1 MNSYDKKLAKAK
13 LLVKE
18 NEPEVKLS
26 VTDNS
31 SLLKLLDI
39 MSDFQKDLGDN
50 VQNQSDQAEVFEVK
64 LEGLRKGLSSLTTK
78 LTTGIEVSNLP
89 EQVKELA
96 IKNLSEIKFPD
107 EMSIKNLKDYP
118 DDLATNQAIKDL
130 GSKIEKFM
138 DALSKAQVKTQKSV
152 SQSQRPDDYIPYR
165 RVVKEGNRFK
175 FDDALM
181 GGGGGGGSTPTVR
194 LASGGY
200 GVPVVNPDGT
210 NISGGSSGGGAT
222 TIVDGG
228 DVAQGAI
235 ADVAVTA
242 GSTGTISGKLRQIS
256 ADIASVIKTE
266 DTGHS
271 SGDKGI
277 FMLAVRNDS
286 GAVLAGNDLDYIPF
300 TVDSTGALR
309 TDLNGTVSANN
320 STTATL
326 TSGSVFTGTSDD
338 CLNYN
343 EIRIS
348 VKADVASATDGL
360 SIQQSSDNTNW
371 DIIDTYTVSANAG
384 KTIAVPRQA
393 RYFRIVYT
401 NGGTGQSSFRL
412 QTILNRLGAQASS
425 QRPSDGY
432 TNETDLAQVQ
442 SFPMVYN
449 GSTWDRTKSVATGIQ
464 AVGVSDGTSTAAIVA
479 PGTANSTG
487 NAQLVAPT
495 TWSPA
500 AWSVTSVTGGTV
512 YDAGNF
518 TSVKVQVLSQY
529 TGTTPTITWQVSND
543 GVTWVGQ
550 GLTLS
555 TSIGAT
561 NAALNTTITGLYEGN
576 LRGRYFRLNFTG
588 VYASGTS
595 TGNIVFSTNPT
606 APFPNSGTVSTQ
618 GVKTN
623 NNGIPGGT
631 NIGVLPGVAS
641 AAQSTWTESFQVL
654 ASMNLKGSQR
664 MVLQD
669 AALNDRGVNVNAS
682 NQLEVNAG
690 TVAGTSLNTY
700 ATRITSNTTTSPTSS
715 TAYIS
720 SITITTEVAG
730 TTSTVTI
737 RDKQGT
743 PQVLVNG
750 LTTTAASLTPT
761 VLNFQTPVKMTSG
774 IDIVTAGAVAG
785 TVDVWVNYYQ

>member
-360 SIQQSSDNTNW
+360 SIQQSSDNSNW

-393 RYFRIVYT
+393 RYFRVVYT
-401 NGGTGQSSFRL
+401 NGGSGQASFRL

-432 TNETDLAQVQ
+432 TNETDLEQVQ

-449 GSTWDRTKSVATGIQ
+449 GSTWDRTKSVATGVQ
-464 AVGVSDGTSTAAIVA
+464 AVGVNDGTNTANVVASDSGYNGQVMNHSTKTLGPVSTTGTGAQILLANTDVRGYASMRVVWSAVGSGLASTAQFANTSGGTYANSTQFSQGASATAVATTTGSTAAVRYIGPIIDNFFQLNVTA
-479 PGTANSTG
+479 LVSGTAT
-487 NAQLVAPT
+487 AIV
-495 TWSPA
+495 
-500 AWSVTSVTGGTV
+500 
-512 YDAGNF
+512 
-518 TSVKVQVLSQY
+518 
-529 TGTTPTITWQVSND
+529 
-543 GVTWVGQ
+543 
-550 GLTLS
+550 TLS
-555 TSIGAT
+555 T
-561 NAALNTTITGLYEGN
+561 
-576 LRGRYFRLNFTG
+576 
-588 VYASGTS
+588 
-595 TGNIVFSTNPT
+595 
-606 APFPNSGTVSTQ
+606 APFVPPSTTVQ
-618 GVKTN
+618 GSKTN
-623 NNGIPGGT
+623 NAAAPATSLIDVMPAIAT
-631 NIGVLPGVAS
+631 
-641 AAQSTWTESFQVL
+641 AAQPSLTEGFSVKEST
-654 ASMNLKGSQR
+654 NLKGSQR

-669 AALNDRGVNVNAS
+669 AALNDRGANINAA
-682 NQLEVNAG
+682 NELAVIDQGLRPAA
-690 TVAGTSLNTY
+690 TALNTY
-700 ATRITSNTTTSPTSS
+700 ATRITSNTTTTPTSS